1 MNAVISVIQWLVA
14 ELAMWFIAGL
24 LPDRALR
31 VLRAVG
37 GVAMGVGVILLL
49 LAATLAFAVED
60 ELGTVLGFA
69 LGAIGFLVMVIG
81 AGLRALASSD
91 SGLDVFD
98 VVNSV

>member
-1 MNAVISVIQWLVA
+1 MNDVISVIQWLVA

-24 LPDRALR
+24 LPDRALG

-37 GVAMGVGVILLL
+37 GVAMGFGVILLL

-60 ELGTVLGFA
+60 ELGAILGFA

-91 SGLDVFD
+91 SDLDVFD
-98 VVNSV
+98 VINSV